1 MQDNRVL
8 CYSVKVEI
16 PSEAGQPESLYY
28 LVRTSS
34 EAAAID
40 AVKEALPS
48 EWRVAAVNPTAVR
61 PETVEYLDLRP
72 GVPRLI

>member
-16 PSEAGQPESLYY
+16 PSETGQPESVYY

-34 EAAAID
+34 ETAAID
-40 AVKEALPS
+40 AVKEAMS
-48 EWRVAAVNPTAVR
+48 NEWSVTAINPTAVR
-61 PETVEYLDLRP
+61 TETVEYLDLRP